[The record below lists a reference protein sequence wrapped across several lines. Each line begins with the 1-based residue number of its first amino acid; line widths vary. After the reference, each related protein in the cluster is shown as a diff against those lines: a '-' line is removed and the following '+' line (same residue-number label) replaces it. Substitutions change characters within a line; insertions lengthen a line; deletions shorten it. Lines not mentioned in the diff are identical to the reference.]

1 MPTTLNVEVTF
12 ELLTDNYPGDTSWSL
27 INNSEDGAIV
37 HSGPEDGETYDAESV
52 YSFMWTLNRCNSY
65 TFTIYDSWGDGFYST
80 GYAELKVEKRQVKQT
95 LGRIDGN
102 FGSESSILIYICD
115 FDLTFSPSSSLM
127 PSPNPSNIRS
137 STPTLSQSPSVSP
150 HPSLEPS
157 TSTMPTTLNVEVTFE
172 LMTDEYPGDTS
183 WSVINN
189 SEDGAIVHSG
199 PEDGETYD
207 AESVYSFMWTLNQCN
222 SYTFT
227 IYDSWEDGFG
237 ISAYAEV
244 KTENGKVTETLGKI

>member
-65 TFTIYDSWGDGFYST
+65 TFTIYDSWGDGFMSPA
-80 GYAELKVEKRQVKQT
+80 YAEVRTDNRKDTET
-95 LGRIDGN
+95 LGKIDGN
-102 FGSESSILIYICD
+102 NANDFDFGSESSIS
-115 FDLTFSPSSSLM
+115 F
-127 PSPNPSNIRS
+127 NI
-137 STPTLSQSPSVSP
+137 
-150 HPSLEPS
+150 
-157 TSTMPTTLNVEVTFE
+157 NVEVTFE

-244 KTENGKVTETLGKI
+244 KTENGKVTETLGKIV